1 MFSDCAII
9 LCTKNGE
16 KFLQEQL
23 DSLEAQTHGFDLYIN
38 DDGSNDQTYKIIKNF
53 QKRSKY
59 QIHYTRNIYN
69 SAPMNFLKTLKK
81 IERRYDLYFFCDQ
94 DDIWEKNKIEISKM
108 ELASLD
114 QKIPSLFCTSTLI
127 INQMSDVIDSS
138 KIFKKEPCFSNAL
151 VQSIAGGNTMC
162 FNHQT
167 RDLLDKIINLDS
179 VVSHDWMAYILV
191 SALGGKVIYSSDSLV
206 KYRKH
211 KKNLIGP
218 NKSIKEMFSRI
229 YKLFQG
235 QMREWTKKN
244 LLILNEFKLP
254 NKSQEILNQF
264 ENKAHNGNFFERV
277 NFIVN
282 SNVFRQTYLSNVAL
296 HFAIFLKKI

>member
-1 MFSDCAII
+1 MVSDCAII
-9 LCTKNGE
+9 LCTKNGD

-23 DSLEAQTHGFDLYIN
+23 DSLEAQTHHFDLYIN
-38 DDGSNDQTYKIIKNF
+38 DDGSNDQTDTIIKKF

-59 QIHYTRNIYN
+59 QIHYTRNIHN

-81 IERRYDLYFFCDQ
+81 IERKYDLYFFCDQ
-94 DDIWEKNKIEISKM
+94 DDIWEKNKIEISKIR
-108 ELASLD
+108 LASLD

-167 RDLLDKIINLDS
+167 RNLLDKILHLES
-179 VVSHDWMAYILV
+179 VVSHDWIAYMLV
-191 SALGGKVIYSSDSLV
+191 SAFGGKVIYSSDSLV

-211 KKNLIGP
+211 KKILIGP
-218 NKSIKEMFSRI
+218 NKSIKEMYSRI
-229 YKLFQG
+229 YQLLQG
-235 QMREWTKKN
+235 RMRDWTKKN
-244 LLILNEFKLP
+244 LLILNEFSLP
-254 NKSQEILNQF
+254 NKSKEILNQF
-264 ENKAHNGNFFERV
+264 ETKAHNGNFFERI

>member
-23 DSLEAQTHGFDLYIN
+23 DSLEAQTHDFDLYIN

-108 ELASLD
+108 ELESLD

>member
-1 MFSDCAII
+1 MVSDCAII

-23 DSLEAQTHGFDLYIN
+23 DSLEAQTHHFDLYIN

-94 DDIWEKNKIEISKM
+94 DDIWEKNKIEISKIR
-108 ELASLD
+108 LASLD

-138 KIFKKEPCFSNAL
+138 KIFEKEPCFSNAL

-167 RDLLDKIINLDS
+167 RNLLDKIINLDS
-179 VVSHDWMAYILV
+179 VVSHDWIAYMLV

-218 NKSIKEMFSRI
+218 NKSIKEMYSRI
-229 YKLFQG
+229 YQLFQG
-235 QMREWTKKN
+235 RMREWTKKN

-296 HFAIFLKKI
+296 HFAIFFKKI

>member
-1 MFSDCAII
+1 
-9 LCTKNGE
+9 
-16 KFLQEQL
+16 
-23 DSLEAQTHGFDLYIN
+23 
-38 DDGSNDQTYKIIKNF
+38 
-53 QKRSKY
+53 
-59 QIHYTRNIYN
+59 
-69 SAPMNFLKTLKK
+69 
-81 IERRYDLYFFCDQ
+81 
-94 DDIWEKNKIEISKM
+94 
-108 ELASLD
+108 
-114 QKIPSLFCTSTLI
+114 
-127 INQMSDVIDSS
+127 MSDVIDSS
-138 KIFKKEPCFSNAL
+138 KIFEKEPCFSNAL

-162 FNHQT
+162 FNHHT
-167 RDLLDKIINLDS
+167 RNLLDKIINLDS
-179 VVSHDWMAYILV
+179 VVSHDWIAYMLV

-218 NKSIKEMFSRI
+218 NKSIKEMYSRI
-229 YKLFQG
+229 YQLFQG
-235 QMREWTKKN
+235 RMREWTKKN

>member
-1 MFSDCAII
+1 MVSDCAII

-23 DSLEAQTHGFDLYIN
+23 DSLEAQTHHFDLYIN
-38 DDGSNDQTYKIIKNF
+38 DDGSNDQTDKIIKNF

-69 SAPMNFLKTLKK
+69 SAPMNFLKTLKEIK
-81 IERRYDLYFFCDQ
+81 HQYDLYFFCDQ
-94 DDIWEKNKIEISKM
+94 DDIWEKNKIEISKKK
-108 ELASLD
+108 LASID
-114 QKIPSLFCTSTLI
+114 QNIPSLFCTSTLI

-138 KIFKKEPCFSNAL
+138 KIFEKEPCFSNAL

-167 RDLLDKIINLDS
+167 RNLLDKIINLDS
-179 VVSHDWMAYILV
+179 VVSHDWIAYMLV

-218 NKSIKEMFSRI
+218 NKSIKEMYSRI
-229 YKLFQG
+229 YQLFQG
-235 QMREWTKKN
+235 RMREWTKKN

-254 NKSQEILNQF
+254 NKSQ
-264 ENKAHNGNFFERV
+264 
-277 NFIVN
+277 
-282 SNVFRQTYLSNVAL
+282 
-296 HFAIFLKKI
+296 

>member
-1 MFSDCAII
+1 MVSDCAII
-9 LCTKNGE
+9 LCTKNGD

-23 DSLEAQTHGFDLYIN
+23 DSLEAQTHHFDLYIN

-94 DDIWEKNKIEISKM
+94 DDIWEKNKIEISKIR
-108 ELASLD
+108 LASLD

-138 KIFKKEPCFSNAL
+138 KIFEKEPCFSNAL

-167 RDLLDKIINLDS
+167 RNLLDKIINLDS
-179 VVSHDWMAYILV
+179 VVSHDWIAYMLV

-218 NKSIKEMFSRI
+218 NKSIKEMYSRI
-229 YKLFQG
+229 YQLFQG
-235 QMREWTKKN
+235 RMREWTKKN

-296 HFAIFLKKI
+296 HFAIFFKKI

>member
-1 MFSDCAII
+1 MRSI
-9 LCTKNGE
+9 LSAMSLSCE
-16 KFLQEQL
+16 FLL
-23 DSLEAQTHGFDLYIN
+23 
-38 DDGSNDQTYKIIKNF
+38 
-53 QKRSKY
+53 R
-59 QIHYTRNIYN
+59 
-69 SAPMNFLKTLKK
+69 
-81 IERRYDLYFFCDQ
+81 
-94 DDIWEKNKIEISKM
+94 EISKM

-218 NKSIKEMFSRI
+218 NKSIKEMYSRI
-229 YKLFQG
+229 YQLFQG
-235 QMREWTKKN
+235 RMREWTKKN

>member
-1 MFSDCAII
+1 MASDCAII

-23 DSLEAQTHGFDLYIN
+23 DSLEAQTHHFDLYIN

-138 KIFKKEPCFSNAL
+138 KIFEKEPCFSNAL

-167 RDLLDKIINLDS
+167 RNLLDKIINLDS
-179 VVSHDWMAYILV
+179 VVSHDWIAYMLV

-218 NKSIKEMFSRI
+218 NKSIKEMYSRI
-229 YKLFQG
+229 YQLFQG
-235 QMREWTKKN
+235 RMREWTKKN

>member
-1 MFSDCAII
+1 MVSDCAII

-23 DSLEAQTHGFDLYIN
+23 DSLEAQTHHFDLYIN

-94 DDIWEKNKIEISKM
+94 DGIWEKDKIEISKIR
-108 ELASLD
+108 LASLD

-138 KIFKKEPCFSNAL
+138 KIFEKEPCFSNAL

-167 RDLLDKIINLDS
+167 RNLLDKIINLDS
-179 VVSHDWMAYILV
+179 VVSHDWIAYMLV

-218 NKSIKEMFSRI
+218 NKSIKEMYSRI
-229 YKLFQG
+229 YQLFQG
-235 QMREWTKKN
+235 RMREWTKKN

-296 HFAIFLKKI
+296 HFAIFFKKI

>member
-1 MFSDCAII
+1 MVSDCAII
-9 LCTKNGE
+9 LCTKNGD

-23 DSLEAQTHGFDLYIN
+23 DSLEAQTHHFDLYIN

-94 DDIWEKNKIEISKM
+94 DDIWEKNKIEISKIR
-108 ELASLD
+108 LASLD

-138 KIFKKEPCFSNAL
+138 KIFEKEPCFSNAL

-167 RDLLDKIINLDS
+167 RNLLDKIINLDS
-179 VVSHDWMAYILV
+179 VVSHDWIAYMLV

-218 NKSIKEMFSRI
+218 NKSIKEMYSRI
-229 YKLFQG
+229 YQLFQG
-235 QMREWTKKN
+235 RMREWTKKN

>member
-1 MFSDCAII
+1 MVSDCAII

-23 DSLEAQTHGFDLYIN
+23 DSLEAQTHHFDLYIN

-94 DDIWEKNKIEISKM
+94 DDIWEKNKIEISKIR
-108 ELASLD
+108 LASLD

-138 KIFKKEPCFSNAL
+138 KIFEKEPCFPNAL

-167 RDLLDKIINLDS
+167 RNLLDKIINLDS
-179 VVSHDWMAYILV
+179 VVSHDWIAYMLV

-218 NKSIKEMFSRI
+218 NKSIKEMYSRI
-229 YKLFQG
+229 YQLFQG
-235 QMREWTKKN
+235 RMREWTKKN

-296 HFAIFLKKI
+296 HFAIFFKKI